1 MDKIFQLDIDP
12 VGKGRPRVT
21 SFGGRP
27 RMYTPAKTR
36 SFENAIGRVA
46 SRHLEKIDGPLRVD
60 ILAITTRP
68 KRLKRKKD
76 SDKVIY
82 RTTKP
87 DADNVRKAVLDGLS
101 PFFDDKQ
108 VVSGGDLQSVLRKRR
123 QRKSCYSGYSLHWG
137 SCGRGGENLPGL
149 SFFLRL
155 APLS

>member
-108 VVSGGDLQSVLRKRR
+108 VVSGETFSLYSEKEGKGRVVIRVTLSIGDPVEEVGKIFQ
-123 QRKSCYSGYSLHWG
+123 GY
-137 SCGRGGENLPGL
+137 L
-149 SFFLRL
+149 S
-155 APLS
+155 S